1 VGQLDTRRATVQ
13 SCSIL
18 TAEVY
23 LVDDTLFEGN
33 FRLINIT
40 LQLLMQAYRRKV
52 FQDVIVILHIYRPIE
67 RPTICTFGTAFSTR
81 SHSPFYMLLVEL
93 RSFAKDELTIIHDP
107 VRIVKVD
114 AVIRIRENMNIVVL
128 DSRKIE
134 LVK

>member
-1 VGQLDTRRATVQ
+1 
-13 SCSIL
+13 
-18 TAEVY
+18 
-23 LVDDTLFEGN
+23 
-33 FRLINIT
+33 
-40 LQLLMQAYRRKV
+40 
-52 FQDVIVILHIYRPIE
+52 
-67 RPTICTFGTAFSTR
+67 
-81 SHSPFYMLLVEL
+81 MLLVEL